1 MSKEYSAKRYFIAQ
15 FRRNINNENKILV
28 HKLFPGTRELLS
40 DYIQMHNDILEN
52 IENDKF
58 KKARL
63 DLINGMEFFFR
74 KSILYNHDLYKI
86 EIETLIN
93 NISLII
99 KASRDKENNKEI
111 LTYTKIYNICT
122 SFLKKLNK
130 DNIYEYIICN
140 IKCSTNFDEIDK
152 LVNEFISELLYDG
165 YSLKYLSEWYKQEI
179 TSEKNIN
186 SDNIDYVIDKFMTL
200 RKNKEKFTYYLS
212 LNNDCGEERY
222 IDLNAKLKRVYEDEL
237 EFIDK
242 ENQKKVSNFIRQGNN
257 TIIYKIDVESM
268 DIYSGLDMIQRSFN
282 SYFQI
287 INSLL
292 EEKNNKIILN
302 NKCIVKSSDKLYRK
316 LRIESYDENTL
327 FSSME
332 NREKQEIE
340 DFIKY
345 RDTVYE
351 TMENIDEISNIQR
364 AINIVKSQKEQSQE
378 NRLINLWSVLEYILT
393 FNDGG
398 SIISNVKEVIP
409 KVVCLY
415 AIKEKINIFWQQL
428 YKYNGSNIEIVNR
441 FINECV
447 KENEEYQYDLNRVID
462 FIDREG
468 EHIVSKFEFN
478 SILQRSIAEIG
489 YLLNSKEGR
498 TKYIKNLYKET
509 EYDLSRIYRTR
520 NILIHSS
527 KRELFNIDYKSL
539 RLHKYNSHILAIII
553 YYKTKNPHLT
563 ITEILSSIEHTYNEY
578 ERNIGTDNFDKIQ
591 ICKPRYLFI

>member
-1 MSKEYSAKRYFIAQ
+1 MNKKYLTKRYFIAQ
-15 FRRNINNENKILV
+15 FRRSINNENKILAS
-28 HKLFPGTRELLS
+28 KLFPGTRELLS
-40 DYIQMHNDILEN
+40 DYIQMHNDVVEN

-63 DLINGMEFFFR
+63 DLINGMEFFL
-74 KSILYNHDLYKI
+74 KESILYNHDLYKY
-86 EIETLIN
+86 EIATLIS
-93 NISLII
+93 NINLVNKKS
-99 KASRDKENNKEI
+99 KDNDKEI
-111 LTYTKIYNICT
+111 LGYIKINNMCT

-130 DNIYEYIICN
+130 DNIYEYIIHN
-140 IKCSTNFDEIDK
+140 VKCSNNFDEVDK

-165 YSLKYLSEWYKQEI
+165 YSLKYLLEWFKQEI
-179 TSEKNIN
+179 KNVN
-186 SDNIDYVIDKFMTL
+186 SDNIDNLIDKFITL
-200 RKNKEKFTYYLS
+200 KQNKEKFTYYIS
-212 LNNDCGEERY
+212 LNNDCGKERY
-222 IDLNAKLKRVYEDEL
+222 IDLNVKLKKVYEEEL
-237 EFIDK
+237 KSIDVASQDNISKFI
-242 ENQKKVSNFIRQGNN
+242 IQGNALN
-257 TIIYKIDVESM
+257 IYKVEVESM
-268 DIYSGLDMIQRSFN
+268 DIYRGLETIKRSFN

-292 EEKNNKIILN
+292 EHRNSILLN
-302 NKCIVKSSDKLYRK
+302 NKCIVRLNDNTYKK
-316 LRIESYDENTL
+316 LRIESYDEDTL

-415 AIKEKINIFWQQL
+415 SIKDKINIFWHQL
-428 YKYNGSNIEIVNR
+428 YKYKDANIDIVNR
-441 FINECV
+441 FISECTR
-447 KENEEYQYDLNRVID
+447 ENDEYQYDLNNLVN
-462 FIDREG
+462 FIEQEG
-468 EHIVSKFEFN
+468 KSLISHFEFN
-478 SILQRSIAEIG
+478 SILQRGISEIG
-489 YLLNSKEGR
+489 YLLYSKEGR
-498 TKYIKNLYKET
+498 DKYIKKLYKQT
-509 EYDLSRIYRTR
+509 ECDLSRIYRTR

-578 ERNIGTDNFDKIQ
+578 ISKIGTEDIDKLQ